1 MADNSDNPY
10 PVRDSI
16 NALWK
21 AMEAGFNWLHSE
33 SDKLRYKLK
42 NDTEIKII
50 RIETQGL
57 KQSLEFTQGEVGVMK
72 EKAEMDLQKMNDALE
87 ALRKRISSLELQL
100 QTEIE
105 KLIIQNS
112 NNTLGAKT
120 YDLIKLRRMRVKTV
134 TA

>member
-1 MADNSDNPY
+1 M
-10 PVRDSI
+10 
-16 NALWK
+16 
-21 AMEAGFNWLHSE
+21 HSE

-72 EKAEMDLQKMNDALE
+72 EKAEMDLKKMNDALE

>member
-1 MADNSDNPY
+1 M
-10 PVRDSI
+10 
-16 NALWK
+16 
-21 AMEAGFNWLHSE
+21 HSE